1 MVVDL
6 SVERRTAKTVHL
18 TKPYRFL
25 IKNYVYRNELTF
37 RSEEEQQIGMFSG

>member
-6 SVERRTAKTVHL
+6 NVERRTANSVRL

-25 IKNYVYRNELTF
+25 IKNYVYQNELTF

>member
-1 MVVDL
+1 MVVDI
-6 SVERRTAKTVHL
+6 SVERRTANSVHL

-25 IKNYVYRNELTF
+25 IKKYVYKNELIF